1 MEAVIFIGV
10 QGSGKT
16 TFYRERFFDTHIR
29 ISLDMLRTRAR
40 EQILV
45 RACLL
50 ARQPFVVDNTN
61 ALASQRAVYIAMAKE
76 ARCPVIAYFFRT
88 ELREAL
94 RRNAAR
100 AGKQAIPAGGVI
112 GTFKRLQPPA
122 REEGFDEIHTVVLNT
137 AGEFEV
143 S

>member
-1 MEAVIFIGV
+1 MEAVIFVGA
-10 QGSGKT
+10 QGAGKT
-16 TFYRERFFDTHIR
+16 TYYRRRFFDTHVR

-40 EQILV
+40 EQILI

-61 ALASQRAVYIAMAKE
+61 ALASQRAVYIGMATE
-76 ARCPVIAYFFRT
+76 SRFRIVAYYFRT

-100 AGKQAIPAGGVI
+100 KGRQAIPAGGVI
-112 GTFKRLQPPA
+112 GTFKRLQPPTP
-122 REEGFDEIHTVVLNT
+122 EEGFDEIHTVALNA